1 MEFWISTKYV
11 PNQCIHWVLKM
22 KVECRCNIVFC
33 ENFVLIMS
41 SLPRKSVVRLT
52 DRPDMTLDVYRG
64 RKTTKQKK
72 KIMSSDPYFTS
83 FLFSGFH
90 AAVGKPVFHE
100 INMILVLFCSPSCH
114 FYSVL
119 MKIFSGKK
127 VH

>member
-33 ENFVLIMS
+33 ENLVLIMS
-41 SLPRKSVVRLT
+41 P
-52 DRPDMTLDVYRG
+52 
-64 RKTTKQKK
+64 
-72 KIMSSDPYFTS
+72 DPYFTS

-100 INMILVLFCSPSCH
+100 INMILVLFCSPSLLFCVDENILWEKSSLEITVLGRKKSSEFG
-114 FYSVL
+114 FY
-119 MKIFSGKK
+119 
-127 VH
+127 

>member
-1 MEFWISTKYV
+1 MEFWISIKYV

-33 ENFVLIMS
+33 ENLVLIMS
-41 SLPRKSVVRLT
+41 P
-52 DRPDMTLDVYRG
+52 
-64 RKTTKQKK
+64 
-72 KIMSSDPYFTS
+72 DPYFTS

-90 AAVGKPVFHE
+90 AAVGKSVFHK

-114 FYSVL
+114 FCSVL

>member
-11 PNQCIHWVLKM
+11 PNQCIHWVLEM

-33 ENFVLIMS
+33 ENLVLIMS
-41 SLPRKSVVRLT
+41 P
-52 DRPDMTLDVYRG
+52 
-64 RKTTKQKK
+64 
-72 KIMSSDPYFTS
+72 DPYFTS

-90 AAVGKPVFHE
+90 AAVGKSVFHK

>member
-1 MEFWISTKYV
+1 MEFWILTKYV
-11 PNQCIHWVLKM
+11 PNQCIHWVLKI

-33 ENFVLIMS
+33 ENLVLIMS
-41 SLPRKSVVRLT
+41 P
-52 DRPDMTLDVYRG
+52 
-64 RKTTKQKK
+64 
-72 KIMSSDPYFTS
+72 DPYFTS

-90 AAVGKPVFHE
+90 AAVGKPVFHK
-100 INMILVLFCSPSCH
+100 IKHDSCFILQPIMS

>member
-1 MEFWISTKYV
+1 
-11 PNQCIHWVLKM
+11 M

-72 KIMSSDPYFTS
+72 KKKKKLCLLIHTLLHFCFQGFMQLLEN
-83 FLFSGFH
+83 LFF
-90 AAVGKPVFHE
+90 
-100 INMILVLFCSPSCH
+100 
-114 FYSVL
+114 
-119 MKIFSGKK
+119 MKLT
-127 VH
+127 